1 MWLLKILMI
10 YNWYLNEPTGAAR
23 SWLIMEQHVRTRC
36 AALTRKTRVHQHI
49 PDQANALNV
58 YMEATLKLTFE

>member
-23 SWLIMEQHVRTRC
+23 SWLIMEQRVRTRC
-36 AALTRKTRVHQHI
+36 AALTRKTRVHRHN
-49 PDQANALNV
+49 PDQVNALNV
-58 YMEATLKLTFE
+58 YIEATLKLTFE